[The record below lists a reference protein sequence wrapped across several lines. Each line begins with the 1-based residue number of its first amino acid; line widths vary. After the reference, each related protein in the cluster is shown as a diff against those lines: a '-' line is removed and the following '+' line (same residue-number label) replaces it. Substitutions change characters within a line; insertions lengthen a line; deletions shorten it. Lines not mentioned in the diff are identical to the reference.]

1 MEFALDNG
9 IPLVLFIGETELENG
24 IVQIKELNT
33 ETQTEVQR
41 SDLI

>member
-24 IVQIKELNT
+24 VVQIKELNT
-33 ETQTEVQR
+33 ET
-41 SDLI
+41 